1 VSAVCKH
8 RITINQQTHFII
20 KGMTEVVDRIGYRSG
35 PLRKLRIISFEAV
48 LCGMGY
54 KSRGYSM
61 FTESGTSIWSFAAD
75 LKKIYVR
82 TSDGTSHILTNTKIY
97 VHHEAN
103 SNKQNQVMFKF
114 LK

>member
-1 VSAVCKH
+1 
-8 RITINQQTHFII
+8 
-20 KGMTEVVDRIGYRSG
+20 
-35 PLRKLRIISFEAV
+35 
-48 LCGMGY
+48 
-54 KSRGYSM
+54 M

-82 TSDGTSHILTNTKIY
+82 TSDGTSHILTDTKIY
-97 VHHEAN
+97 VYHEAN